1 MSNDLNPPAEWFRQ
15 YMNHVAANV
24 VDRTGNIRFRYHE
37 LRTALDAVTSNHDE
51 QVPQDVLQLFSKI
64 VGVLPQIP
72 IDEKQE
78 RVLFL
83 ALLNCHMAYLLTTGF
98 LLNKDDSVNNNKVES
113 IGSNNKEELF

>member
-1 MSNDLNPPAEWFRQ
+1 MPNNLNPPAEWFRK

-24 VDRTGNIRFRYHE
+24 VDRDGNVRFRYRD

-51 QVPQDVLQLFSKI
+51 DVPQSVLQLFANI
-64 VGVLPQIP
+64 MGALPQISL
-72 IDEKQE
+72 DEKQE

-98 LLNKDDSVNNNKVES
+98 FLNEDDSIDDKADD
-113 IGSNNKEELF
+113 KEELF

>member
-1 MSNDLNPPAEWFRQ
+1 MPNDLNPPAEWFRK

-24 VDRTGNIRFRYHE
+24 VDRDGNVRFRYRE

-51 QVPQDVLQLFSKI
+51 DVPRNVLDLFANI
-64 VGVLPQIP
+64 MGALPQIP
-72 IDEKQE
+72 LDEKQE

-98 LLNKDDSVNNNKVES
+98 LLNEDDSVDND
-113 IGSNNKEELF
+113 KEELF

>member
-24 VDRTGNIRFRYHE
+24 VDRAGNMRFRYHE

-98 LLNKDDSVNNNKVES
+98 LLNKDDSVDNNKDD
-113 IGSNNKEELF
+113 NNKEELF

>member
-1 MSNDLNPPAEWFRQ
+1 MQSNTIPPDWFRR

-24 VDRTGNIRFRYHE
+24 VNRDGNVRFSYSE

-51 QVPQDVLQLFSKI
+51 DVPQSVLQLFANI
-64 VGVLPQIP
+64 IGALPQIP

-83 ALLNCHMAYLLTTGF
+83 ALLNCHMAYLLATGF
-98 LLNKDDSVNNNKVES
+98 LLNEDDSIDDKAD
-113 IGSNNKEELF
+113 NNKEELF

>member
-1 MSNDLNPPAEWFRQ
+1 MSNDLNPPAEWFRK

-24 VDRTGNIRFRYHE
+24 VDRTGNIRFRYRE

-51 QVPQDVLQLFSKI
+51 RVPQDVLQLFSKI
-64 VGVLPQIP
+64 VDALPQIP

-98 LLNKDDSVNNNKVES
+98 LLNEDDSVDNNKVES